1 MIRFYELRLFVV
13 LHFLVLCFGGDL
25 LGENFMSPKPSS
37 VVHL

>member
-13 LHFLVLCFGGDL
+13 LHFLVFGGDL